1 MAGENG
7 NMENGNNGNKER
19 TTLTELMKERNLL
32 NTEITMDGLYNGKFG
47 EFLLLTIFG
56 KSMIINKNNIN
67 YDYLKNFY
75 ITNKKHLIVR
85 IEKKLSKNNKKYYRI
100 DVIKILE

>member
-1 MAGENG
+1 MAGDENKD
-7 NMENGNNGNKER
+7 MENGNNGRQR
-19 TTLTELMKERNLL
+19 TTLTELMKDRNLL
-32 NTEITMDGLYNGKFG
+32 NTEIIMDGLYNGKFG

-75 ITNKKHLIVR
+75 ITNKKHLIIR
-85 IEKKLSKNNKKYYRI
+85 IEKKLSSKNRIYYRI